1 MQVLVTG
8 GTGFVGNNVVRML
21 LDHGHEVRV
30 LVRDANPQPCF
41 DCLDVELIEG
51 DICDFESI
59 VFACEGVDAVIHSA
73 AMVHIGWS
81 QLDRQREV
89 NVGGTM
95 NLAKAALSNDIRMV
109 YVSSVD
115 ALGIGSEEHPAD
127 EDSPRIGK
135 IPCSYAVSYTH
146 LTLPTIYSV

>member
-81 QLDRQREV
+81 QLDAELVNPLGGREE
-89 NVGGTM
+89 TSY
-95 NLAKAALSNDIRMV
+95 SNT
-109 YVSSVD
+109 SSD
-115 ALGIGSEEHPAD
+115 
-127 EDSPRIGK
+127 
-135 IPCSYAVSYTH
+135 
-146 LTLPTIYSV
+146 